1 LGQFLPLVWT
11 TESKGGGV
19 IVGFRKLCNSWFVV
33 FCLAATL
40 VIIACN
46 AWQLCCGACVLNDFL
61 RVPPIGWV
69 LIMANFI
76 AGLIL
81 TLVKRRGGTKNA
93 INSCG
98 SCHASLRD
106 AWLYCPNCGDERP
119 HGC

>member
-1 LGQFLPLVWT
+1 MVWAA
-11 TESKGGGV
+11 ESKGGV
-19 IVGFRKLCNSWFVV
+19 VTFELRKLRYSWFLV
-33 FCLAATL
+33 FCLAAIL

-69 LIMANFI
+69 LIMANII

-81 TLVKRRGGTKNA
+81 ILAKRRVAGKNA
-93 INSCG
+93 VDSCG

-106 AWLYCPNCGDERP
+106 NWLYCPNCGDERP